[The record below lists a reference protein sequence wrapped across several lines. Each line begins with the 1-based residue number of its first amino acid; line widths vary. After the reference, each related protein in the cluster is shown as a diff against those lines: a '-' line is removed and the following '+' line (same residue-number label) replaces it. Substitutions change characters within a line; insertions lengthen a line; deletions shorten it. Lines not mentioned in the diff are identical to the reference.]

1 MHLDPLILKLVAAAL
16 VLLVVVGAMRR
27 LNQPHVIGYLIAGIL
42 MGPEVFGLLS
52 EQSLMA
58 RMGEIGVV
66 MLLFFV
72 GMETRPK
79 ELVSAW
85 RVTVIGTVLQII
97 ASVGVVAVLG
107 WYLEWHTARIVLL
120 GFVVSLSSTAVVL
133 NYLKDRNLLATKLGR
148 DVLGVLLAQDLA
160 IIPMLIIIASFGGE
174 AITGHTMAMQGIG
187 AVLAVGLFC
196 WLAFADK
203 IKLPMGERLR
213 SDHELQVFAAA
224 LLCFGLALI
233 TGLFQLSTALGAFL
247 AGMLVGA
254 AKETDWVHHRL
265 EPFRVVFMAIFFISV
280 GMLVD
285 LGFFM
290 EHWSRI
296 LLMLA
301 AVLLVNTLINAAIF
315 KSLGDCWRTSL
326 LAGAILAQVGEFSF
340 VLAAVGKSAG
350 AISDFGY
357 QLTISVIALSLLF
370 SPLWIAL
377 FNRKNADAPELIPDQ
392 PSYKDGHAH

>member
-1 MHLDPLILKLVAAAL
+1 MHLDPLILKLVAAAF

-85 RVTVIGTVLQII
+85 RVTVIGTVLQVA
-97 ASVGVVAVLG
+97 ASVGVVAILG

-160 IIPMLIIIASFGGE
+160 IIPMLIVIASFGGE
-174 AITGHTMAMQGIG
+174 AITGHTMVMQAIG

-203 IKLPMGERLR
+203 IKLPLGERLR
-213 SDHELQVFAAA
+213 NDHELQVFAAA

-285 LGFFM
+285 LAFFI

-357 QLTISVIALSLLF
+357 QLTISVIALSLLS

-377 FNRKNADAPELIPDQ
+377 FNRKNADEPELIPDS
-392 PSYKDGHAH
+392 PLPAERH